1 MGFGSFFRPI
11 FRPIRKIVKKVSKP
25 VVGAVASALNVD
37 KGPSAAEIQ
46 ARQRADQQ
54 LAARLKSDKAKAIK
68 SEKASEKQ
76 LSSTASTASRVKRRG
91 GRRAYRLLLSP
102 SRAKASEGI
111 KGSGTTLG

>member
-11 FRPIRKIVKKVSKP
+11 FRPVRKIAKKVTRP

-37 KGPSAAEIQ
+37 KGPSAAETQ
-46 ARQRADQQ
+46 AKKRADQQ
-54 LAARLKSDKAKAIK
+54 LAARLKSDKAKAAK

-102 SRAKASEGI
+102 SRSRASQGI
-111 KGSGTTLG
+111 KGGKTTLG